1 MSYFPNSG
9 DLAGTA
15 ADDYDFEAHVKD
27 PNIKHETGYLQDE
40 CFYAE
45 QNNSMEG
52 DDTDINAN
60 NTNEDKRNYFQD
72 SHHISMHEPST
83 TELVPLSIYPSENE
97 LQNNGVVHS
106 GDISSNTVT
115 SLGSPEERSPT
126 STDQQQP
133 QQPNASTL
141 PAKPPYSYVA
151 LISMAIEHS
160 PYKRVT
166 LSEIYKYITAKFPY
180 FEKNKKGWQNS
191 IRHNLSLNEC
201 FLKIP
206 RDGGGDRKGNYWTLD
221 PKYDNMFENGNYRRR
236 RRMKRPYRT
245 TPYSRPGP
253 YFGPDYRGVLGPH
266 PSNFGSNPNMAPRFD
281 HNNSWPISSYSPVPQ
296 THQLHF
302 PLSSQLQPLQSVQI
316 SSVNHNNYNHLP
328 SPIGA
333 NMPFGGSYPQCQR
346 RPQQEVLPDTTLQY
360 PYWASSTSS
369 PDHIISVKEEH
380 LNLIEK
386 NQDTLNLDHFEV
398 QPPNV
403 EFEVADSRQ
412 KCYL

>member
-1 MSYFPNSG
+1 
-9 DLAGTA
+9 
-15 ADDYDFEAHVKD
+15 
-27 PNIKHETGYLQDE
+27 
-40 CFYAE
+40 
-45 QNNSMEG
+45 
-52 DDTDINAN
+52 
-60 NTNEDKRNYFQD
+60 
-72 SHHISMHEPST
+72 MHEPST
-83 TELVPLSIYPSENE
+83 TELVPLSIYPSEND
-97 LQNNGVVHS
+97 LQNNGIVHS
-106 GDISSNTVT
+106 GDVSSNTVT

-133 QQPNASTL
+133 PPQQQQQQQPSATTL
-141 PAKPPYSYVA
+141 PNKPPYSYVA

-180 FEKNKKGWQNS
+180 YEKNKKGWQNS

-201 FLKIP
+201 FVKIP
-206 RDGGGDRKGNYWTLD
+206 RDGGGDRKGNFWTLD

-245 TPYSRPGP
+245 TPYSRPGS
-253 YFGPDYRGVLGPH
+253 YFGPDYSRVLGPH
-266 PSNFGSNPNMAPRFD
+266 PTNFGSNPNMAPRYD
-281 HNNSWPISSYSPVPQ
+281 HSNSWPISPYSPVPQ

-302 PLSSQLQPLQSVQI
+302 PLTSQLQPVQSVQI
-316 SSVNHNNYNHLP
+316 SSMNHPNYNHHLP
-328 SPIGA
+328 TTIA
-333 NMPFGGSYPQCQR
+333 NPSMPFGGSYPQCQR

-369 PDHIISVKEEH
+369 PDHLISVKEEH

-386 NQDTLNLDHFEV
+386 AQDTLNLDHFEV
-398 QPPNV
+398 ENPQNV
-403 EFEVADSRQ
+403 DFEVTDSRQ